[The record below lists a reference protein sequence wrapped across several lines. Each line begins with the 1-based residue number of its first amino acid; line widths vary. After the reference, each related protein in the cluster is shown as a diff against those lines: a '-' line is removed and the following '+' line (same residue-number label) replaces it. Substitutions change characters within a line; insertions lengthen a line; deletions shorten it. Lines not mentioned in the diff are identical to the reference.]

1 MDIYKHYAD
10 SIEFT
15 QQNGKTVI
23 NDHHPDLFISGVG
36 RSAAAFRIRDT
47 ELVIKVYFPEF
58 TFIAAEEAEIYKLLT
73 GSRYYPSLHDAGEH
87 YLVIDFVDGFT
98 LFQCLT
104 EGKRIYNRN
113 IEDVDAALLEA
124 RNAGLTPSDVHLRN
138 ILVTPDGSIKLIDLA
153 RFRQVKAQDTQ
164 WENLKGGFPL
174 YERFFFPKKI
184 PETILNAVA
193 YLYKKKPGL
202 FQIFFRG

>member
-1 MDIYKHYAD
+1 MDIYKQYAD
-10 SIEFT
+10 SIEFA
-15 QQNGKTVI
+15 QQYGKTVI
-23 NDHHPDLFISGVG
+23 NAHHPDLFISGIG

-58 TFIAAEEAEIYKLLT
+58 TFIAAEEAEIYNLLA
-73 GSRYYPSLHDAGEH
+73 GSRYYPSLHDAGQN
-87 YLVIDFVDGFT
+87 YLVIDFVDGYT

-104 EGKRIYNRN
+104 EGKRIYKKN
-113 IEDVDAALLEA
+113 IEEVDAALSEA

-138 ILVTPDGSIKLIDLA
+138 ILVTSDGSTKLIDLA
-153 RFRQVKAQDTQ
+153 RFRQVKDQDTQ
-164 WENLKGGFPL
+164 WENLKGVFPL

-202 FQIFFRG
+202 FQVLFHS